1 MTGSEEQI
9 VVGVRAVLLL
19 RIISAQ
25 IQKAADPYKQT
36 HHENA
41 QNRTAQHTTP
51 LRIFRQV
58 IAVISTS
65 VITAN
70 GLGSGTL
77 LCGGP
82 ITGGGGPT
90 AQQITGG

>member
-9 VVGVRAVLLL
+9 VVGVCAFLLL

-25 IQKAADPYKQT
+25 IQINADPYKKR
-36 HHENA
+36 HHKNA
-41 QNRTAQHTTP
+41 QNGTAQHTTP
-51 LRIFRQV
+51 LRSFLKV

-82 ITGGGGPT
+82 TTGGGPT